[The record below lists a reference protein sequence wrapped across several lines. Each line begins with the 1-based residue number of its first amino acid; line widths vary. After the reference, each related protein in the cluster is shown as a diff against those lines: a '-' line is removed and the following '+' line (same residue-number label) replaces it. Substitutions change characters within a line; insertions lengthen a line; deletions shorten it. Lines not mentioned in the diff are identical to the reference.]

1 LVQLVGML
9 AVGLAAVPGK
19 VPMALDVLLL
29 PLKIALQAAVIW
41 VLMLLARLL
50 LRFSLRQW
58 GSSPFVAPELRL
70 RREQRRR
77 NLLQAGERLIRLTGS
92 LVLLILALSAIPGFT
107 LLTPGPWLAG
117 GALLGALALVFQSLL
132 RDFVAGLITLF
143 DDHYAVGDFVEID
156 GLSGDVEDIGV
167 VATVL
172 RCLDER
178 VVVIPNS
185 RCDRL
190 VNHTLLRSGA
200 EVILPLSPANPCLE
214 LALRLV
220 REECAAFAA
229 EPPWRQLLLAEP
241 EVRGVRRVTPLA
253 VELSVLLRTRAGQ
266 QWAAKRELLGRLV
279 RHCERARVPL
289 AQAVASVADAD

>member
-1 LVQLVGML
+1 MRRLCTFSGKNVDVLHHAGHQLVRS
-9 AVGLAAVPGK
+9 K
-19 VPMALDVLLL
+19 
-29 PLKIALQAAVIW
+29 
-41 VLMLLARLL
+41 RLL

-58 GSSPFVAPELRL
+58 GSNPLVAPELRL

-77 NLLQAGERLIRLTGS
+77 NLLQAGDRLIRLIGG
-92 LVLLILALSAIPGFT
+92 LVLLVLAITAVPGFDVFA
-107 LLTPGPWLAG
+107 LGPWLAG

-132 RDFVAGLITLF
+132 RDFAAGLITLF

-172 RCLDER
+172 RCLDQR

-190 VNHTLLRSGA
+190 VNHTLLRSGV
-200 EVILPLSPANPCLE
+200 EVILPLSPANPRLE
-214 LALRLV
+214 VALALV

-229 EPPWRQLLLAEP
+229 EPPWQQLLMAEP
-241 EVRGVRRVTPLA
+241 EVRGVRQVTPLA
-253 VELSVLLRTRAGQ
+253 VELSVLLRTRAGK
-266 QWAAKRELLGRLV
+266 QWGAQRELLGRLV
-279 RHCERARVPL
+279 CRCEQAQVPL
-289 AQAVASVADAD
+289 AQAPAALAAGR